1 MIEPGDVVEYIGCTD
16 EQVRWGNND
25 DPRSFLI
32 VGKHYI
38 VEDVKVHSQHT
49 KVKVRNKM
57 GLFNSVSFKLIHTE
71 VNSFFNKELTSM
83 DPSDISLDSTSKMF
97 EYEKHSREIDGCE
110 DVEQLRALCKCFVK
124 LYLKHQEITSQMLLS
139 K

>member
-1 MIEPGDVVEYIGCTD
+1 MKKNDVVEYLGCSQ
-16 EQVRWGNND
+16 EQINWGNND

-32 VGKHYI
+32 VGKEYI
-38 VEDVKVHSQHT
+38 IEKVDVHSQHT
-49 KVKVRNKM
+49 KVKLYNKM
-57 GLFNSVSFKLIHTE
+57 GWFNSVCFQVKNSEL
-71 VNSFFNKELTSM
+71 NSFFSKELTSM

>member
-57 GLFNSVSFKLIHTE
+57 GLFNSVSFKVIHTE
-71 VNSFFNKELTSM
+71 VNSFFSKELTSM

-110 DVEQLRALCKCFVK
+110 DVEQLKVLCKCFVK
-124 LYLKHQEITSQMLLS
+124 LYLKHQEVTSQMLLS

>member
-1 MIEPGDVVEYIGCTD
+1 
-16 EQVRWGNND
+16 
-25 DPRSFLI
+25 
-32 VGKHYI
+32 
-38 VEDVKVHSQHT
+38 
-49 KVKVRNKM
+49 M
-57 GLFNSVSFKLIHTE
+57 GLFNSVSFKVIHTE
-71 VNSFFNKELTSM
+71 VNSFFSKELTSM

-110 DVEQLRALCKCFVK
+110 DVEQLRVLCKCFIK